1 MRPIRFALAAAA
13 ILAAPLPASAQ
24 DATLRIALADD
35 ADMLDPTQ
43 ARTYSGRFVFAALCD
58 KLFDINE
65 KLEIVP
71 QLAIGYEWTDSK
83 TLILKLRP
91 GVKFHDGTEM
101 DAAAVKYGFERHL
114 TFPGSTRRGEIATIE
129 RVEVVDKLTARVVL
143 KSPSSPFLSLLTD
156 RAGMIVSPK
165 AAEAMGKD
173 FGSTPVCNGPFK
185 FTERVAQDRMVFD
198 RFDGYWDAANVHFRR
213 VVFQPIVDS
222 SVRLTNLQAG
232 TMEIAER
239 IAATDVAAIKA
250 DKRLVGLVYPGLG
263 FQSLNIN
270 VGNGPKS
277 KSPIGSNALVRRAF
291 EAAIDREALAQV
303 VYNGLYAPLA
313 QGMTTSNPFYNKDLP
328 PPKRD
333 VAKARALL
341 KEAGVALP
349 VPVILTV
356 TTLPDQKQTGEIIQA
371 MAAEAGFDVKVRA
384 TEFGTALAAQ
394 TSGDF
399 EVSAIGWSGRVDP
412 DGNLY
417 NPLHSKGALNETHY
431 ASPEIDAWLDA
442 ARATT
447 DLAGRRALYAKITAQ
462 VQQDLPVLYLT
473 NPSIIVA
480 MSAKLS
486 GYRPVPDGLIRLQGL
501 KIAK

>member
-1 MRPIRFALAAAA
+1 MRPIRFALAAMALLAVPPAA
-13 ILAAPLPASAQ
+13 HAQ
-24 DATLRIALADD
+24 DAVMRIALADD

-65 KLEIVP
+65 NLEIVP
-71 QLAIGYEWTDSK
+71 QLALGYEWADTK

-114 TFPGSTRRGEIATIE
+114 TFPGSTRRGEIATID
-129 RVEVVDKLTARVVL
+129 RVEVVDKLTARVIL

-165 AAEAMGKD
+165 AAEAAGKD
-173 FGSTPVCNGPFK
+173 FGTAPVCNGPFK

-198 RFDGYWDAANVHFRR
+198 RFDGYWDASNIHFRR
-213 VVFQPIVDS
+213 VVFQPIVDN

-232 TMEIAER
+232 TMDIGER
-239 IAATDVAAIKA
+239 IAATDMAAVKA
-250 DKRLVGLVYPGLG
+250 DKRLVGLVYPGLN
-263 FQSLNIN
+263 FN
-270 VGNGPKS
+270 VGNGPKA
-277 KSPIGSNALVRRAF
+277 KSPIGISALVRRAF
-291 EAAIDREALAQV
+291 DAAIDREAIAQV

-313 QGMTTSNPFYNKDLP
+313 QGMTPSNPLYNKDLP

-333 VAKARALL
+333 LAKAKALL
-341 KEAGVALP
+341 KEAGVTLP

-356 TTLPDQKQTGEIIQA
+356 TTLPDQKQTGEMIQS

-417 NPLHSKGALNETHY
+417 NSLHSKGALNESHY
-431 ASPEIDAWLDA
+431 ANPDVDAWLDA

-447 DLAGRRALYAKITAQ
+447 DLSARRALYAKVTTQI
-462 VQQDLPVLYLT
+462 QQDLPVMYLT
-473 NPSIIVA
+473 NPAIIVA
-480 MSAKLS
+480 MSAKVS
-486 GYRPVPDGLIRLQGL
+486 GYRQVPDGLIRLRGL

>member
-1 MRPIRFALAAAA
+1 
-13 ILAAPLPASAQ
+13 
-24 DATLRIALADD
+24 
-35 ADMLDPTQ
+35 
-43 ARTYSGRFVFAALCD
+43 
-58 KLFDINE
+58 
-65 KLEIVP
+65 
-71 QLAIGYEWTDSK
+71 
-83 TLILKLRP
+83 
-91 GVKFHDGTEM
+91 
-101 DAAAVKYGFERHL
+101 
-114 TFPGSTRRGEIATIE
+114 
-129 RVEVVDKLTARVVL
+129 
-143 KSPSSPFLSLLTD
+143 
-156 RAGMIVSPK
+156 
-165 AAEAMGKD
+165 
-173 FGSTPVCNGPFK
+173 GPFK

-431 ASPEIDAWLDA
+431 ANPEIDAWLDA